1 MLKRFKLTP
10 FSIYRMCFSPNT
22 VEPSVAESSGD
33 TSQEEPVVLGVQRC
47 KKEMRT
53 PRYATEP
60 CILCQ
65 EQQEVREARSCD
77 ILRDSK
83 LTPCAT

>member
-1 MLKRFKLTP
+1 MNYDGIFFP
-10 FSIYRMCFSPNT
+10 MYFIHRMCCSPNT
-22 VEPSVAESSGD
+22 VEPSVAESSGH

-47 KKEMRT
+47 RQEMRS

-65 EQQEVREARSCD
+65 EQQEVREMRA
-77 ILRDSK
+77 
-83 LTPCAT
+83 LTVSFVPVVKY